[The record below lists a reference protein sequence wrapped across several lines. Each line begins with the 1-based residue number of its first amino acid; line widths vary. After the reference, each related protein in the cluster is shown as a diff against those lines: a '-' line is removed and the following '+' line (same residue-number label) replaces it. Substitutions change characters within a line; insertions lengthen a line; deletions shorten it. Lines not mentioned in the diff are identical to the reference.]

1 MKKRADCDRKIREI
15 LRRVKL
21 VKCRYNHE
29 ETFSLAK
36 ILATRGSIRAKFGSS
51 NYFARFNDIGSLWS
65 GKSPWTLRT
74 GAELRTE
81 PKQFYIG
88 NDGRF
93 DGETRVVILE

>member
-1 MKKRADCDRKIREI
+1 MEKGQTAIEKFEKFFVE
-15 LRRVKL
+15 LNSPSVGH
-21 VKCRYNHE
+21 NHE

-36 ILATRGSIRAKFGSS
+36 ILATRGSIRANFGSS
-51 NYFARFNDIGSLWS
+51 NYFTRFNDIGSLWS
-65 GKSPWTLRT
+65 GKSAWTLRT
-74 GAELRTE
+74 DAELRTE